1 MTPIFRSEQRFSVLL
16 DDPAF
21 AFNASHFVA
30 FPPQSAENDATAPPR
45 WLGEPIHGH
54 DFRAVA
60 RVEGPLDA
68 SGCVVDFL
76 AALRAARD
84 VVSDWNHRLFLA
96 RKTPCV
102 EYDFDEN
109 SPEIEIVWNGAP
121 SRRRWIFPRDAVV
134 WLDSV
139 NASAEAIAA
148 ATLDAWIERLVAL
161 RALSFPVETSYRF
174 SLRLTEAPGSV
185 AEVVLEPKVSFD

>member
-1 MTPIFRSEQRFSVLL
+1 MSPDFRSERRFSVLL
-16 DDPAF
+16 DDPSF

-30 FPPQSAENDATAPPR
+30 FPLRSAETVASEPPR

-60 RVEGPLDA
+60 RVAGPLDD

-76 AALRAARD
+76 AALKAARD
-84 VVSDWNHRLFLA
+84 VVSNLNYRLFLA

-102 EYDFDEN
+102 EYRFDEN

-121 SRRRWIFPRDAVV
+121 SRKRWIFPSETVV

-148 ATLDAWIERLVAL
+148 ATLDAWVERLAAL
-161 RALSFPVETSYRF
+161 RALAFPVEAYRF
-174 SLRLTEAPGSV
+174 ELRLTEAPGSV
-185 AEVVLEPKVSFD
+185 AEVVRDAQS